1 MEWLTELPKWAQDLL
16 YWTVNGGGV
25 ALLTWLFTQL
35 RVKARSKQI
44 RLEAKD
50 EQVEAL
56 IQSQLD
62 LKRVNYY
69 LAELVVL
76 QASGSKINAEER
88 EKMMGILTV
97 MRKEH
102 NLKLDQSVI
111 ELVEEAKIRIA
122 ERKKREIE
130 KVEEKK
136 SAAEDSVNK
145 LGAFINEVV
154 SKEITKNSR

>member
-69 LAELVVL
+69 LA
-76 QASGSKINAEER
+76 
-88 EKMMGILTV
+88 
-97 MRKEH
+97 
-102 NLKLDQSVI
+102 
-111 ELVEEAKIRIA
+111 
-122 ERKKREIE
+122 
-130 KVEEKK
+130 
-136 SAAEDSVNK
+136 
-145 LGAFINEVV
+145 
-154 SKEITKNSR
+154 

>member
-1 MEWLTELPKWAQDLL
+1 MEWLTTLPKWVQDLM
-16 YWTVNGGGV
+16 YWVVNGGGV
-25 ALLTWLFTQL
+25 ALLTWLLTQM

-44 RLEAKD
+44 RLDAKD

-56 IQSQLD
+56 IQSQID
-62 LKRVNYY
+62 MKRIVYY
-69 LAELVVL
+69 LAEIVVL

-88 EKMMGILTV
+88 EKLMGIMTV

-102 NLKLDQSVI
+102 NLKLDQSVVD
-111 ELVEEAKIRIA
+111 LVEEAKIRIA
-122 ERKKREIE
+122 ERKKKEIE

-136 SAAEDSVNK
+136 SAAEESVNK